1 MVRALP
7 LIQHQAGQTSQ
18 VCHKHQEWRG
28 GQDGG
33 PAGQVG
39 PARQGGPGKYSLVNS
54 LKLFSH
60 WSILLIP
67 ERPRGLLQA
76 LLQEEGRDQLQDH
89 QDQGDAAPGQRGAVH
104 CQGGPQGLL
113 DTIHCQDPGRQ
124 DNRI

>member
-1 MVRALP
+1 M
-7 LIQHQAGQTSQ
+7 
-18 VCHKHQEWRG
+18 
-28 GQDGG
+28 
-33 PAGQVG
+33 
-39 PARQGGPGKYSLVNS
+39 VNS
-54 LKLFSH
+54 LKLSSH

-113 DTIHCQDPGRQ
+113 DTIYCQDPGKAEKSIYLWSHTNLLRSPINILIARRLSAQ
-124 DNRI
+124 CFASMCLFKFFLYVA